1 MKRLSEKFSMDANR
15 KKLVLNGTFIWVLF
29 AVVYSVV
36 FMNGTK
42 TPWGLAVFV
51 SFEVSAVYALL
62 SIGIWQV
69 CRRISI
75 DRVPMPLLIVLH
87 FILGIITTLLWLC
100 IIIGLWYLAQGEM
113 IFQIPQFWQTTW
125 WQFFQGM
132 LIYAIFAGLYYTV
145 IYYKQYREKEL
156 RESELSLLTRDAELK
171 ALKMQINP
179 HFLFNSLNSINAL
192 VTQNPNQARDMI
204 ARLSELLRL
213 SLDSRDNALVP
224 LIDELT
230 FARLYLEIES
240 IRFGDRIEGHEDIDM
255 DLMQVSFPSMILQP
269 LLENAVKHGIGNHR
283 GKGKIHISI
292 HKKEEWVECVIENS
306 LGVESQAGE
315 KLASS
320 GTGLKN
326 IQQRLALIYQEK
338 FIFETGDLGAGLYRA
353 TVRIPW
359 RIHGSD

>member
-1 MKRLSEKFSMDANR
+1 MF
-15 KKLVLNGTFIWVLF
+15 LNGCLIWFLF
-29 AVVYSVV
+29 ASIYSVV
-36 FMNGTK
+36 FKHGAEM
-42 TPWGLAVFV
+42 PWALSVFV

-69 CRRISI
+69 CRRISF
-75 DRVPMPLLIVLH
+75 DRVPMPVLILLH
-87 FILGIITTLLWLC
+87 FVIGIFTTLLWLST
-100 IIIGLWYLAQGEM
+100 ITGLWYLAQGKI
-113 IFQIPQFWQTTW
+113 IFDLPEFWQTAW

-132 LIYAIFAGLYYTV
+132 LIYSIFVGLYYTV

-156 RESELSLLTRDAELK
+156 QESEMKLLTRDAELK

-192 VTQNPNQARDMI
+192 VTQSPNQAREMI

-213 SLDSRDNALVP
+213 SLDSRDTTLIP

-240 IRFGDRIEGHEDIDM
+240 IRFGDRIEGLEDIDM
-255 DLMQVSFPSMILQP
+255 DLMHVSFPSMVLQP
-269 LLENAVKHGIGNHR
+269 LLENAVKHGIANHR

-292 HKKEEWVECVIENS
+292 KRIDSWVECLVENS
-306 LGVESQAGE
+306 VGTDVAP
-315 KLASS
+315 ASHSKSIGS
-320 GTGLKN
+320 GLEN
-326 IQQRLALIYQEK
+326 IRQRLTLIYQDQ
-338 FIFETGDLGAGLYRA
+338 FRFEAGEIDEGLYRA

-359 RIHGSD
+359 RIHESD